1 MIRRVNGDEHV
12 LKKESLDDNGD
23 SERRCLDMFRR
34 GCSGRNELMNSFE
47 EGVINTKAV
56 EEQPYLKGWVLSE
69 AQRNFLESF
78 LKEEDETSVKEQH

>member
-1 MIRRVNGDEHV
+1 
-12 LKKESLDDNGD
+12 
-23 SERRCLDMFRR
+23 
-34 GCSGRNELMNSFE
+34 MNSFE